1 MSNGPHSLVHRF
13 ANSQIMKEDIF
24 PMGHRLLSPKCVQ
37 PVVDKFIALT
47 YQHLEE
53 RAHQC
58 NGINV
63 ALKDFIVPLAFD
75 ASSRA
80 FFGKHFPVNDL
91 FKPFKPFDQSIH
103 LILAGVP
110 KVFMKGSVTAPDDP
124 TTTTEEKYLSK
135 PNAMDDAADLVKEF
149 ERMTR
154 EGGFV
159 SRSPP
164 HTTLRRVLTGYRTGH

>member
-53 RAHQC
+53 RAHQY

-63 ALKDFIVPLAFD
+63 ALKYFIVPLAFD

-91 FKPFKPFDQSIH
+91 FKPFKLFDQSIH

-110 KVFMKGSVTAPDDP
+110 KVFMKGSVTALDDLA
-124 TTTTEEKYLSK
+124 TIIEEKYLSK
-135 PNAMDDAADLVKEF
+135 PNALDDAADLVKEF

-154 EGGFV
+154 EGGFL

-164 HTTLRRVLTGYRTGH
+164 HTTFRRVLTGYRTGH